1 MTSEIYFA
9 MVEGIEYRIEIL
21 SETKVIINGTS
32 HDIDYHTLKKNASCS
47 LLVDGKSFEPNI
59 FQENGGWEILLKGG
73 RFNVLVEDERERQL
87 RLAAGQTS
95 LQEGRFI
102 LQSPM
107 PGLVIDIPIQEGDEV
122 EKGDVLVILE
132 SMKMQNELTAPRA
145 GKVTRIQT
153 TVNDNVERKQTLLI
167 LE

>member
-1 MTSEIYFA
+1 MSNEIYFA
-9 MVEGIEYRIEIL
+9 QVGDREYQIEIL
-21 SETKVIINGTS
+21 SETKVVINGTS
-32 HDIDYHTLKKNASCS
+32 HDIDFQTLKKEASCS
-47 LLVDGKSFEPNI
+47 LLVDGKSFEPSTY
-59 FQENGGWEILLKGG
+59 QENGGWEILLKGR

-107 PGLVIDIPIQEGDEV
+107 PGLVIDIPIKEGDEV

-145 GKVTRIQT
+145 GIVTRIQAEI
-153 TVNDNVERKQTLLI
+153 NDNVERKQTLLI